1 MSRYPLPEEPPVSW
15 KSLQV
20 TAWNPSIGLMIR
32 VNKGEELSLVRWLGS
47 FEEQGLDSP
56 ISQQEVD
63 KLQADALEVLRKEYG
78 PGFRSNE
85 GTIEF
90 SAAEA
95 GQP

>member
-1 MSRYPLPEEPPVSW
+1 MSRYPLPEEPPVGW
-15 KSLQV
+15 KSLRV
-20 TAWNPSIGLMIR
+20 VAWDAEHGLLISIR
-32 VNKGEELSLVRWLGS
+32 RGEELSLVRWLGS
-47 FEEQGLDSP
+47 FEEQELDSP

-90 SAAEA
+90 SAPEA
-95 GQP
+95 G